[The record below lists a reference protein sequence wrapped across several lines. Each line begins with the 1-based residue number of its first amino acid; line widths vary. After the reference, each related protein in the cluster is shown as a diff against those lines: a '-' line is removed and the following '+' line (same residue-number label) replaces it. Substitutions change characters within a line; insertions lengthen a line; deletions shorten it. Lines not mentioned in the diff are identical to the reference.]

1 MNKRKPLQRG
11 DSLTVDDASTITFIP
26 IQTQDNSPTV
36 SSNEGLSPAVVN
48 RTLGMSPE
56 VVKEMDEHDD
66 DHELL
71 QFQKQRSMPM
81 VQLSVV
87 NTEEEAEKVLLEIDD
102 FSKLDGTPHK
112 QLGLQ
117 QAGQADMF
125 AQAVLKTH
133 ASTESKE

>member
-81 VQLSVV
+81 V
-87 NTEEEAEKVLLEIDD
+87 
-102 FSKLDGTPHK
+102 
-112 QLGLQ
+112 
-117 QAGQADMF
+117 
-125 AQAVLKTH
+125 
-133 ASTESKE
+133 